1 MIKAGLYIHIPFCAV
16 KCMYCD
22 FYSIADRDNEIPD
35 FIGAIVK
42 EIEMYEVDS
51 EELIFDTIFIGG
63 GTPSIIKPKYI
74 EEILNSL
81 NQKFNLSK
89 VEEFTLE
96 ANPGEAPKDRLK
108 DFLSLGFNRLSIGVQ
123 SLQPELLKF
132 LTRIHSANQVFETFD
147 HARSVGFKNIN
158 CDLIYSIPGQTWDMW
173 EKDLRRI
180 IDLEPNHISAYTLT
194 VENGTQLSELVRKNK
209 IKMPS
214 DDKTGDWFLNTH
226 SILKENGYPAYEIS
240 NFSRLGM
247 ECKHNLHYWRIEPYL
262 AFGPSAHGFDG
273 NKRWNNVKSLNSYIQ
288 KVNSGKQ
295 PISKSEILSKLES
308 INEALGFGLRMVEGF
323 DIRLIPD
330 NLSRSFEEKYLT
342 AIIKFPGLISKKGF
356 IISLTIDGMLL
367 SDQIIPELILVEKNV
382 LD

>member
-108 DFLSLGFNRLSIGVQ
+108 DFLSLGFNRLSIGVH
-123 SLQPELLKF
+123 
-132 LTRIHSANQVFETFD
+132 TN
-147 HARSVGFKNIN
+147 
-158 CDLIYSIPGQTWDMW
+158 
-173 EKDLRRI
+173 
-180 IDLEPNHISAYTLT
+180 
-194 VENGTQLSELVRKNK
+194 
-209 IKMPS
+209 
-214 DDKTGDWFLNTH
+214 
-226 SILKENGYPAYEIS
+226 
-240 NFSRLGM
+240 
-247 ECKHNLHYWRIEPYL
+247 
-262 AFGPSAHGFDG
+262 
-273 NKRWNNVKSLNSYIQ
+273 
-288 KVNSGKQ
+288 
-295 PISKSEILSKLES
+295 
-308 INEALGFGLRMVEGF
+308 
-323 DIRLIPD
+323 
-330 NLSRSFEEKYLT
+330 
-342 AIIKFPGLISKKGF
+342 
-356 IISLTIDGMLL
+356 
-367 SDQIIPELILVEKNV
+367 
-382 LD
+382 